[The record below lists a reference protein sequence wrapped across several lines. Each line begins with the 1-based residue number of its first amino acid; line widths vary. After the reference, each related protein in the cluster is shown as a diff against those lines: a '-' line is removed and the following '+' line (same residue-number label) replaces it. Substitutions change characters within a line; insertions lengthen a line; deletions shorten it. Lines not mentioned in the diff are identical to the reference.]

1 MKKIIIV
8 ALCLATVW
16 GCSDDKVTTP
26 VSNEFPLI
34 ESIIILA
41 TEGGLN
47 DTVGNIAKYGELCNL
62 NDEDDIIAPWNF
74 KANQFEIEFRV
85 KTQQEVRIVL
95 ETAEGSQELKD
106 SIYAR
111 YESKVLNHEK
121 YWSSTIK
128 TVELEQGQHIIKM
141 KTDEYN
147 KGFYLIKVIRKDV
160 GERCFPIIVEK
171 PKVEEIE

>member
-1 MKKIIIV
+1 MKKYIIAVLWLV
-8 ALCLATVW
+8 AVW

-26 VSNEFPLI
+26 VGNEFPLI

-41 TEGGLN
+41 TQGGLN
-47 DTVGNIAKYGELCNL
+47 DTVGNIAKYGELCNK
-62 NDEDDIIAPWNF
+62 DDDDDIIAPWNF

-106 SIYAR
+106 SILVR
-111 YESKVLNHEK
+111 YNSKVLNHEK

-128 TVELEQGQHIIKM
+128 TVVLEQGQHTIIM
-141 KTDEYN
+141 KTEEYN
-147 KGFYLIKVIRKDV
+147 KGFYLIKVIREDV

-171 PKVEEIE
+171 REVVEIE